1 MAKIKVEIAFLYDD
15 HTWDT
20 EIMELEAQEGES
32 YDCAIARWFEEEGSK
47 QAQYRKVVQVAP
59 YHFFEEEADSD
70 S

>member
-1 MAKIKVEIAFLYDD
+1 MAQIKVEIAFLYDD

-20 EIMELEAQEGES
+20 EIMELEAREGES
-32 YDCAIARWFEEEGSK
+32 YEAIIRWFEEDGSK